1 MELNGNMIYLSK
13 YRQIYCIELI
23 VWRCNII
30 EVEYFKHYVHIKK
43 ENNICLICFAKLKYK
58 IGIKSILLIS
68 FFFYLYILDT
78 SRSKLYIRNKNLG
91 KDSIKSV

>member
-13 YRQIYCIELI
+13 YKQIYCIELI

-30 EVEYFKHYVHIKK
+30 EVEYFKHYVHIKR
-43 ENNICLICFAKLKYK
+43 ENNICLICFAKPKYK

-68 FFFYLYILDT
+68 SFYLYTLDT
-78 SRSKLYIRNKNLG
+78 SRSNIRNKNLG

>member
-30 EVEYFKHYVHIKK
+30 EVEYFKHYVHIKR

-68 FFFYLYILDT
+68 SFYLYTLDT
-78 SRSKLYIRNKNLG
+78 SRSNIRNKNLG